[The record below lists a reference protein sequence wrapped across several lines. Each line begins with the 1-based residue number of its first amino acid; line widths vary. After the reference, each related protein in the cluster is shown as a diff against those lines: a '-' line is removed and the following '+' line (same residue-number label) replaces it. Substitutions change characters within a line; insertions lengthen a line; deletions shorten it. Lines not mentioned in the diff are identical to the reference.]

1 MTSPREVVLYDWFDR
16 SVMAHPA
23 RTALEVEEHVL
34 TYAELARVVRGL
46 AGALVECHGG
56 TAPRRVGLLAGR
68 TLAAYAG
75 YLAIL
80 CLGSTPVPLNVR
92 FPPARNADIAAAAGL
107 DLVISTDAERAAEVG
122 TTVYEAS
129 PGRLAEFAH
138 GPAPELPGSRATPD
152 DFAYILFTS
161 GSTGAPKGVP
171 LQHRQVCAF
180 LGHVIARYP
189 AGPGA
194 RVSQVAELTFDPSVH
209 DMFVAWGTG
218 AALVVPSREE
228 ILAPVD
234 FVNRR
239 RLTHWFSV
247 PSVIST
253 ALRLGELAPGDM
265 PGLRWSLFSG
275 EPLTWKQARAWQE
288 AAPHSTVDNIYGPTE
303 ITGCYEYRLGGDP
316 GSWETT
322 GNGTVPIGSPYPGTE
337 YLILDPEGKPAQE
350 GELLL
355 RGVQRFPGYLD
366 PAQNSGRF
374 MTVDDDGA
382 QVLRRPFEM
391 TDEIWYRTGDRVL
404 EEDGRHVHLGRLDHQ
419 VKIRGHRVEVG
430 EIEELIRTHDGIRE
444 AVVVAGEGADGEREL
459 RAACTGA
466 GADTEQVLARL
477 RERLPDYMIP
487 RSLVRFDEL
496 PLNFNGK
503 IDRTILEQVLFC

>member
-1 MTSPREVVLYDWFDR
+1 MIREMVLYDWFDR
-16 SVMAHPA
+16 SVKAHPGC
-23 RTALEVEEHVL
+23 TALEVGTDLL
-34 TYAELARVVRGL
+34 TYAELDRLVRGL
-46 AGALVECHGG
+46 AGALVEHQGG
-56 TAPRRVGLLAGR
+56 KAPRRVGLLAGR

-75 YLAIL
+75 YLAAL
-80 CLGSTPVPLNVR
+80 CLGATPVPLNVR
-92 FPPARNADIAAAAGL
+92 FPPARNADIALAAGL
-107 DLVISTDAERAAEVG
+107 DLVIATDRERGSEVG
-122 TTVYEAS
+122 ATVYEVC
-129 PGRLAEFAH
+129 PGRLAELAK
-138 GPAPELPGSRATPD
+138 GPAPRLPSSPATPD

-161 GSTGAPKGVP
+161 GSTGVPKGVP

-180 LGHVIARYP
+180 LSHVVARYP

-234 FVNRR
+234 FVNHR

-253 ALRLGELAPGDM
+253 ALRLDELMPGDM
-265 PGLRWSLFSG
+265 LNLRWSLFSG

-303 ITGCYEYRLGGDP
+303 ITGCYEYRLGTDP
-316 GSWETT
+316 GAWGTT
-322 GNGTVPIGSPYPGTE
+322 VNGTVPIGSPYPGTE
-337 YLILDPEGKPAQE
+337 CLIIGPDGKPAAE

-374 MTVDDDGA
+374 MAVDGGGA
-382 QVLRRPFEM
+382 EVLRWPFEM
-391 TDEIWYRTGDRVL
+391 TNEIWYRTGDRVL
-404 EEDGRHVHLGRLDHQ
+404 EENGRHVHLGRVDHQ

-430 EIEELIRTHDGIRE
+430 EIEELIRAHDGVRE
-444 AVVVAGEGADGEREL
+444 AVVVAGAGRDGEREL
-459 RAACTGA
+459 RAAYTGPGDDA
-466 GADTEQVLARL
+466 GRVLARL